1 MKKEN
6 VRSLTEGSP
15 AKLILLFALPL
26 MIGNVFQQVCTM
38 TDSLIVS
45 RILGINALS
54 ALGSADW
61 YDYMI
66 ITVIQAA
73 SQGFTILMAQQFGAD
88 DDAGLQK
95 TIAHSLVLTVG
106 ITVLLTFVS
115 VSTLDIVIGLLQT
128 PAEIAPLTK
137 QYLFFKFGGL
147 VMSMLLNYCSSV
159 IRAFGN
165 SKTPLYAM
173 TFSALLNIVLDLA
186 FVPFFGIAGAAV
198 ATVLAQGA
206 GGIICLVT
214 MMKLS
219 CFHPKKDDFRRV
231 KGLYTKL
238 LKLCIPMM
246 IQSVLIALGGM
257 IIQSLV
263 NRNSIAFIAGYTC
276 VNKLYGALDLAAV
289 AYSYAMVTY
298 IGQNYGARK
307 YERVHRG
314 FKDAMLIGFATAV
327 AVGTLMIVFRVPLT
341 QMFLSTDSA
350 GAVEAGMY
358 ARRYLVILCSCL
370 PVLYVL
376 YVVKSTLQGLGDT
389 FTPMLSGIAEL
400 AARLLTVI
408 IAVSAIGTDAFFICE
423 VMAWLASDLVLV
435 GQLIRSLRRIPHQ
448 DEETVIA

>member
-1 MKKEN
+1 MKTDS

-15 AKLILLFALPL
+15 VKLILLFALPL

-45 RILGINALS
+45 RFLGINALS

-73 SQGFTILMAQQFGAD
+73 SQGFAILMAQQFGAD

-106 ITVLLTFVS
+106 ITILLTFVS

-173 TFSALLNIVLDLA
+173 TFSALLNIALDLL

-206 GGIICLVT
+206 GGVICLLT
-214 MMKLS
+214 MLRLS
-219 CFHPKKDDFRRV
+219 CFHPNRADFRRV
-231 KGLYTKL
+231 KGLYAKL

-246 IQSVLIALGGM
+246 IQSILIALGGM
-257 IIQSLV
+257 IIQSFV

-314 FKDAMLIGFATAV
+314 FKDAMIIGFITSLT
-327 AVGTLMIVFRVPLT
+327 VGVLMIVFRVPLT
-341 QMFLSTDSA
+341 QLFLSTDTA
-350 GAVEAGMY
+350 GALEAGMY

-389 FTPMLSGIAEL
+389 FTPMLSGFAEL

-408 IAVSAIGTDAFFICE
+408 VTASMIGTDAFFICE

-435 GQLIRSLRRIPHQ
+435 GKLIRSLRRIPHC
-448 DEETVIA
+448 DETAATV